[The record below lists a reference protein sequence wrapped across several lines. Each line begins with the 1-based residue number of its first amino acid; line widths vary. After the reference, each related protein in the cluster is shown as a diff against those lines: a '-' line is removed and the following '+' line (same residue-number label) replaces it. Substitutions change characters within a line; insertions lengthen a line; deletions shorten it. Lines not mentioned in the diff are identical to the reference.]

1 MSTYTTLSIIIKN
14 NTIDETETS
23 NIIKTNFLKHPYDFF
38 GCSLDKIKEFQD
50 KCCDNFIHNIAKALS
65 KASYKNGYFNSKS
78 ILTMNFIFCLN
89 TPRNIGIIRLMSNS
103 GLYLQ
108 DKRYNNSD
116 FNVQYNNNLQYRT
129 LINQVEE
136 FSNYI
141 DDLQLEDV
149 YIALLNTLLT
159 MRYDEEYFYCM
170 VQFNRSLILVTVKL
184 NDYWNYGMENLIEY

>member
-23 NIIKTNFLKHPYDFF
+23 NIIKTDFLKRPYDFF

-50 KCCDNFIHNIAKALS
+50 KCCDNFIHNITKALS

-78 ILTMNFIFCLN
+78 VLTMNFIFCLN

-136 FSNYI
+136 FSDYI

-184 NDYWNYGMENLIEY
+184 NDYWNYGMENLI

>member
-23 NIIKTNFLKHPYDFF
+23 NIIKTDFLKRPYDFF
-38 GCSLDKIKEFQD
+38 GCNLDKIKEFQD
-50 KCCDNFIHNIAKALS
+50 KCCDNFIHTIAKALS

-78 ILTMNFIFCLN
+78 VLTLNFIFCLN
-89 TPRNIGIIRLMSNS
+89 TPRNIGIIQLMSNS

-184 NDYWNYGMENLIEY
+184 NDYWNYGMENLI